1 MIVLP
6 NTKCYSFSYQVYHAY
21 YKPLEFTVAE
31 RDAAQCYMKVS
42 FVSF

>member
-1 MIVLP
+1 MLFFP
-6 NTKCYSFSYQVYHAY
+6 HQVFHAY

-42 FVSF
+42 VVSF